1 MTAPFPALMP
11 VKRPVILAGYQN
23 GGPLQAMSGREKRV
37 LLSSAVEG
45 PEFQLDFVI
54 TNEADFLAVRDHYDQ
69 VGGEAG
75 RFDVD
80 PQTTGLN
87 GTGAVPA
94 VVGHQYRYVE
104 PPSWTETCEAWFV
117 EVVLSR
123 APAATATHGGGYFTW
138 SSSFTPGKATGM
150 SYPGAFMRSRSIFIG
165 APATGMSYP
174 GANVTWTE
182 QFIPG
187 AFG

>member
-11 VKRPVILAGYQN
+11 VKRPVILAAYQN
-23 GGPLQAMSGREKRV
+23 GGPIETMSGREKRV
-37 LLSSAVEG
+37 LLSSAVDG

-54 TNEADFLAVRDHYDQ
+54 ENEADFLAVRDHFEQ

-80 PQTTGLN
+80 PQTTGIN

-94 VVGHQYRYVE
+94 VAGHQYRYVE
-104 PPSWTETCEAWFV
+104 PPSWRETCEAWFV
-117 EVVLSR
+117 QVVLSR
-123 APAATATHGGGYFTW
+123 APAATATYGGGYFTF
-138 SSSFTPGKATGM
+138 SSSFTPGQATGM
-150 SYPGAFMRSRSIFIG
+150 AYPGARMQSRDQFIAG
-165 APATGMSYP
+165 PATGMAYP